1 MVRKLS
7 IALFLFFSVTFPLFA
22 HAELESE
29 LMAIQPNSEENITEY
44 FLAHAISV
52 TDRVMEGT
60 ELVPEQK
67 IIVEGLSG
75 TFKGKKIE
83 FFQQSVYGIRQIRYV
98 KNGDILILQYSN
110 WNIPP
115 YHVVTHY
122 RIPQMMML
130 ISIFVVVVCALTAR
144 RGVRAI
150 GALIT
155 SFALLY
161 TVSLPLMTRGYS
173 PLLVLSVT
181 ACVILLLSIFS
192 AHGFQRKSFVAAVG
206 GFSSIGFAALLGSIS
221 IYFLRLNGTGMSEAT
236 YLQFGS
242 LAGISL
248 RGLLLGGII
257 LSTVGILDDV
267 TTVQTVT
274 VKEMLETNPNL
285 TRHQLYR
292 HAMVV
297 GREHII
303 SMVNT
308 MFIVFAGSTVPV
320 FLFYMFDSSNI
331 PLWVKINSDEVM
343 EEFTRSLAG
352 SFALVLAVPI
362 TTLLAAYVFTR
373 PTKNKQKKELT
384 VSEEK

>member
-1 MVRKLS
+1 MLGKFIVT
-7 IALFLFFSVTFPLFA
+7 IILFFSITIPITVN
-22 HAELESE
+22 AELESE
-29 LMAIQPNSEENITEY
+29 LIAIQPNSDTNINEY
-44 FLAHAISV
+44 FLAKTISV
-52 TDRVMEGT
+52 TDTIIDGSK
-60 ELVPEQK
+60 LIPEQL
-67 IIVEGLSG
+67 VVAVGLSG
-75 TFKGKKIE
+75 SFAGKRIE
-83 FFQQSVYGIRQIRYV
+83 FTQESIYGIRQIRYV
-98 KNGDILILQYSN
+98 TIGDIIILHYSN
-110 WNIPP
+110 WNEPAFRVI
-115 YHVVTHY
+115 THY
-122 RIPQMMML
+122 RIPQLMIL
-130 ISIFVVVVCALTAR
+130 ISVFVVVVCALTAR

-161 TVSLPLMTRGYS
+161 AVSLPLMVHGYS

-206 GFSSIGFAALLGSIS
+206 GFSSIGFAALLGTIS

>member
-1 MVRKLS
+1 MLKKLLA
-7 IALFLFFSVTFPLFA
+7 IAAIFFCVTFPITTR
-22 HAELESE
+22 AELESE
-29 LMAIQPNSEENITEY
+29 LMAIQPNSEENINEY
-44 FLAHAISV
+44 FLAKAISV
-52 TDRVMEGT
+52 TDKTIEGSA
-60 ELVPEQK
+60 LIPEQK
-67 IIVEGLSG
+67 IIAEGMSG
-75 TFKGKKIE
+75 SFNGKRIE
-83 FFQQSVYGIRQIRYV
+83 FFQESVYGVRQIRYV
-98 KNGDILILQYSN
+98 KQGDVLILQYSN
-110 WNIPP
+110 WSIPP
-115 YHVVTHY
+115 YRVVTHY
-122 RIPQMMML
+122 RIPQLMVL
-130 ISIFVVVVCALTAR
+130 ISVFVVVVCALTAR

-155 SFALLY
+155 SFVLLY
-161 TVSLPLMTRGYS
+161 TVSLPLMTHGYP
-173 PLLVLSVT
+173 PLPVLSVT
-181 ACVILLLSIFS
+181 ACIILLLSIFS

-221 IYFLRLNGTGMSEAT
+221 IYFLRLNGTGVSEAS

-285 TRHQLYR
+285 TRQQLYK

-308 MFIVFAGSTVPV
+308 MFIVFAGSTIPI

-373 PTKNKQKKELT
+373 PKKTLPHTEKNDILN
-384 VSEEK
+384 

>member
-1 MVRKLS
+1 MIRKLS

-44 FLAHAISV
+44 FLAQAISV
-52 TDRVMEGT
+52 TDRTMEGT

-67 IIVEGLSG
+67 IVAQGLSG
-75 TFKGKKIE
+75 AFKGKKIE

-115 YHVVTHY
+115 YHVITHY

-130 ISIFVVVVCALTAR
+130 ISIFVVIVCALTLR

-150 GALIT
+150 GSLIA
-155 SFALLY
+155 SFVLLY
-161 TVSLPLMTRGYS
+161 TVSLPLMKIGYS

-181 ACVILLLSIFS
+181 ACIILLLSIIS
-192 AHGFQRKSFVAAVG
+192 AHGFQRKSIVAAAG
-206 GFSSIGFAALLGSIS
+206 GFSSIGFAALFGTLSIL
-221 IYFLRLNGTGMSEAT
+221 FLRLNGTGVSEAS
-236 YLQFGS
+236 YLQFGDLS
-242 LAGISL
+242 GISL

-274 VKEMLETNPNL
+274 VKELLEANPNL
-285 TRHQLYR
+285 TRQELYS

-308 MFIVFAGSTVPV
+308 LFIVFAGSTVPV
-320 FLFYMFDSSNI
+320 FLFYMFDSSNV

-343 EEFTRSLAG
+343 EEFTRSLSG
-352 SFALVLAVPI
+352 SIALVLAVPL
-362 TTLLAAYVFTR
+362 TTLLAAHVFTYQS
-373 PTKNKQKKELT
+373 KKQLAKK
-384 VSEEK
+384 